1 MKKIRVALLALM
13 VTGALVGANAALAD
27 DTEPD
32 LGVEDSH
39 WMQPT
44 EPPGT
49 PTPPVPS
56 PDPSTGT
63 PASPVPSP
71 DPSTG
76 SVPPRRVP
84 ILPRGRLPEDPYE
97 DWEPPQIPPKGWI
110 PGDPSEGN
118 P

>member
-27 DTEPD
+27 GTEPD
-32 LGVEDSH
+32 PDFGVQDSH
-39 WMQPT
+39 WMEPS
-44 EPPGT
+44 EPPET
-49 PTPPVPS
+49 PAPPAPS
-56 PDPSTGT
+56 PDPSTAT
-63 PASPVPSP
+63 PVPP
-71 DPSTG
+71 APTPGPSEG
-76 SVPPRRVP
+76 VAP
-84 ILPRGRLPEDPYE
+84 DPYE

>member
-39 WMQPT
+39 WMQPS
-44 EPPGT
+44 EPPET
-49 PTPPVPS
+49 PAPPAPS
-56 PDPSTGT
+56 PDPSTAT

-76 SVPPRRVP
+76 SPAPSP
-84 ILPRGRLPEDPYE
+84 DPSEGTAPEDPYE
-97 DWEPPQIPPKGWI
+97 DWEPPYIPPKGWI

>member
-56 PDPSTGT
+56 PEPSTGT

-71 DPSTG
+71 DPSEGTA
-76 SVPPRRVP
+76 
-84 ILPRGRLPEDPYE
+84 PEAPDE